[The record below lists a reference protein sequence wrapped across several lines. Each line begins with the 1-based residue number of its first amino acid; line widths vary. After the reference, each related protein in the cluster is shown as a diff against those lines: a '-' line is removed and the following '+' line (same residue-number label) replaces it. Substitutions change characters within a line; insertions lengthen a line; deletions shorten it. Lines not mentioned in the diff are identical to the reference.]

1 MAKFY
6 ADEHRASKSKRE
18 IERESNSSAASAT
31 AAIRAP
37 FPYPLYGNCRP
48 VDLWLPTTEK
58 GEKRAGKEENEQTA
72 LLNSSGCWLSGL
84 SLVSCGLAQI
94 RQRQQQS

>member
-18 IERESNSSAASAT
+18 RERESNSSAASAT

-48 VDLWLPTTEK
+48 VDLWLPTTER
-58 GEKRAGKEENEQTA
+58 GERELARKRTNRRRCLTPVAAGYPV
-72 LLNSSGCWLSGL
+72 
-84 SLVSCGLAQI
+84 SLW
-94 RQRQQQS
+94 

>member
-37 FPYPLYGNCRP
+37 FSCPLYGNCRP
-48 VDLWLPTTEK
+48 VDLWLPTTEE
-58 GEKRAGKEENEQTA
+58 GAEESWEGRERTDGA
-72 LLNSSGCWLSGL
+72 
-84 SLVSCGLAQI
+84 A
-94 RQRQQQS
+94 